1 MKARSLR
8 NCAKACAAA
17 VGMGSFAALGMTT
30 ASVHAAAPHW
40 DYPQVG
46 SAGVGQTMTTT
57 TPPTAPVQAS
67 VAPTLKATKPK
78 GF

>member
-1 MKARSLR
+1 M
-8 NCAKACAAA
+8 
-17 VGMGSFAALGMTT
+17 AALVSLGLTT
-30 ASVHAAAPHW
+30 TTTVQAAAPRS
-40 DYPQVG
+40 DIPR
-46 SAGVGQTMTTT
+46 AGLMSGGQTVTTT